1 MAHPMA
7 SRHGRVPRRR
17 RIPVS
22 VGPPCQRGSMTT
34 TTLVLA
40 CALGIGLALLI
51 GVLLGRH
58 YSGGGGVHGWGT
70 RHSTP
75 PRVPE
80 LEAVESALDRLAR
93 RLDEA
98 EALRRADQAGMR
110 AELAEQVRHVE
121 AATEVVRREAG
132 QLSSALGRVDMRG
145 RWGEAHLRRLVE
157 AAGMIDRVHF
167 AEQDTRS
174 TDEGAQRPDLVVE
187 LGAGR
192 TLVVDA
198 KVPLGALLEAEAA
211 SDEAQRAELFARH
224 AHDVAQHAE
233 RLGSKE
239 YWRRYDDTLE
249 AVVLFLPAESIL
261 GIALREEPALLERSF
276 SRGVILATP
285 TTLLALLRTVS
296 HVWRREAIADN
307 AREIHA
313 LGRELYE
320 RLGVTLD
327 HVRRMGS
334 SLDSAVSHYN
344 RLVGSLDGRV
354 LVSARRLAEHGISD
368 TALPDVPPITQRTRE
383 PASTSGSLAV
393 P

>member
-1 MAHPMA
+1 
-7 SRHGRVPRRR
+7 
-17 RIPVS
+17 
-22 VGPPCQRGSMTT
+22 MTA

-40 CALGIGLALLI
+40 CVLGIGLALLI

-58 YSGGGGVHGWGT
+58 YAGGGGALGWAT

-132 QLSSALGRVDMRG
+132 QLSSALGRVDTRG

-167 AEQDTRS
+167 AEQDIRA
-174 TDEGAQRPDLVVE
+174 TDEGTQRPDLVVE

-211 SDEAQRAELFARH
+211 SDEALRAELFARH
-224 AHDVAQHAE
+224 ARDVAQHAE

-261 GIALREEPALLERSF
+261 GIALREDPALLERSF

-334 SLDSAVSHYN
+334 SLDNAVSHYN

-354 LVSARRLAEHGISD
+354 VVSARRLAEHGISD
-368 TALPDVPPITQRTRE
+368 TALPDIAPITQRTRE
-383 PASTSGSLAV
+383 PASASGPLAV

>member
-1 MAHPMA
+1 
-7 SRHGRVPRRR
+7 
-17 RIPVS
+17 
-22 VGPPCQRGSMTT
+22 MTA
-34 TTLVLA
+34 TTLILA
-40 CALGIGLALLI
+40 CALAAGLALLI
-51 GVLLGRH
+51 GVLFGRH
-58 YSGGGGVHGWGT
+58 YFRGAGGAGARGWGGSSGLPA
-70 RHSTP
+70 RA
-75 PRVPE
+75 PE

-93 RLDEA
+93 RLEEA

-132 QLSSALGRVDMRG
+132 QLSSALGRVDTRG

-167 AEQDTRS
+167 TEQDIRS
-174 TDEGAQRPDLVVE
+174 TDDGTQRPDLIVE

-211 SDEAQRAELFARH
+211 SGEAQRSELFARH
-224 AHDVAQHAE
+224 ARDVAQHAE

-261 GIALREEPALLERSF
+261 GIALREDPGLLERSF

-334 SLDSAVSHYN
+334 SLDNAVSHYN

-368 TALPDVPPITQRTRE
+368 TALPEVPPITQRTRE
-383 PASTSGSLAV
+383 PASTSAPLAV

>member
-1 MAHPMA
+1 
-7 SRHGRVPRRR
+7 
-17 RIPVS
+17 
-22 VGPPCQRGSMTT
+22 MTSAT
-34 TTLVLA
+34 FILAVALLGAVALV
-40 CALGIGLALLI
+40 IGLLM
-51 GVLLGRH
+51 GRH
-58 YSGGGGVHGWGT
+58 YAGGFGGRRGL
-70 RHSTP
+70 P
-75 PRVPE
+75 APAPE

-98 EALRRADQAGMR
+98 ESLRRADQAGMR

-132 QLSSALGRVDMRG
+132 QLASALGRVDMRG

-157 AAGMIDRVHF
+157 AAGMLDRVHF
-167 AEQDTRS
+167 AEQDSRS
-174 TDEGAQRPDLVVE
+174 TDDGMQRPDLVID

-211 SDEAQRAELFARH
+211 KDEAQRSILFARH
-224 AHDVAQHAE
+224 ARDVAQHAE
-233 RLGSKE
+233 KLGSKD

-261 GIALREEPALLERSF
+261 GIALREDPTLLERSF

-296 HVWRREAIADN
+296 HVWRRESIADN

-313 LGRELYE
+313 LGRELHE
-320 RLGVTLD
+320 RLGVALD
-327 HVRRMGS
+327 HLRRMGS
-334 SLDSAVSHYN
+334 SLDNTVSHYN
-344 RLVGSLDGRV
+344 RFVGSLEGRV
-354 LVSARRLAEHGISD
+354 LVSARRLGEHGITD
-368 TALPDVPPITQRTRE
+368 APLPDIPPITQRTRE
-383 PASTSGSLAV
+383 PAAAGGGV
-393 P
+393 PVP

>member
-1 MAHPMA
+1 MLLL
-7 SRHGRVPRRR
+7 
-17 RIPVS
+17 
-22 VGPPCQRGSMTT
+22 T
-34 TTLVLA
+34 
-40 CALGIGLALLI
+40 CALAAGLALLVGI
-51 GVLLGRH
+51 LVGRR
-58 YSGGGGVHGWGT
+58 YTGAAGSHGRPT
-70 RHSTP
+70 
-75 PRVPE
+75 RVPE

-167 AEQDTRS
+167 AEQDVRA
-174 TDEGAQRPDLVVE
+174 TDDGTQRPDLVVE

-211 SDEAQRAELFARH
+211 ADDAQRSRLYADHAR
-224 AHDVAQHAE
+224 DVAQHAE
-233 RLGSKE
+233 RLGGKE

-249 AVVLFLPAESIL
+249 AVVLFLPAESML
-261 GIALREEPALLERSF
+261 GIALREDPALLERSF
-276 SRGVILATP
+276 ARGVILATP
-285 TTLLALLRTVS
+285 TTLLALLRTIS

-307 AREIHA
+307 AREIHT

-320 RLGVTLD
+320 RLGVALD

-334 SLDSAVSHYN
+334 SLDNAVTHYN

-354 LVSARRLAEHGISD
+354 LVSARRLADLGISD
-368 TALPDVPPITQRTRE
+368 SDLPDIPPITQRTRE
-383 PASTSGSLAV
+383 PASTSTPVAV

>member
-1 MAHPMA
+1 
-7 SRHGRVPRRR
+7 
-17 RIPVS
+17 
-22 VGPPCQRGSMTT
+22 MTA

-40 CALGIGLALLI
+40 CVLGIGLALLI

-58 YSGGGGVHGWGT
+58 YAGGGGAHGWGT

-132 QLSSALGRVDMRG
+132 QLSSALGRVDTRG

-167 AEQDTRS
+167 SEQDIRA
-174 TDEGAQRPDLVVE
+174 TDEGTQRPDLVVE

-211 SDEAQRAELFARH
+211 SDEALRAELFARH
-224 AHDVAQHAE
+224 ARDVAQHAE

-261 GIALREEPALLERSF
+261 GIALREDPALLERSF

-334 SLDSAVSHYN
+334 SLDNAVSHYN

-354 LVSARRLAEHGISD
+354 VVSARRLAEHGISD
-368 TALPDVPPITQRTRE
+368 TALPDIAPITQRTRE
-383 PASTSGSLAV
+383 PASASGPLAV

>member
-1 MAHPMA
+1 
-7 SRHGRVPRRR
+7 
-17 RIPVS
+17 
-22 VGPPCQRGSMTT
+22 MTAT
-34 TTLVLA
+34 TFIVA
-40 CALGIGLALLI
+40 CAALGALALAL
-51 GVLLGRH
+51 GVILGR
-58 YSGGGGVHGWGT
+58 
-70 RHSTP
+70 RSTAR
-75 PRVPE
+75 PRVPHAASQ
-80 LEAVESALDRLAR
+80 LEAVESALDRLGR

-110 AELAEQVRHVE
+110 AELSEQLRHVE
-121 AATEVVRREAG
+121 AATEVVRRETG
-132 QLSSALGRVDMRG
+132 QLATALGRVDLRG

-157 AAGMIDRVHF
+157 AAGMLERVHF
-167 AEQDTRS
+167 TEQDVRS
-174 TDEGAQRPDLVVE
+174 TDDGNQRPDLVVQ

-198 KVPLGALLEAEAA
+198 KVPLSALLQAETCG
-211 SDEAQRAELFARH
+211 DESLRAELFTRH

-233 RLGSKE
+233 RLGSKD

-249 AVVLFLPAESIL
+249 AVVLFLPAESML
-261 GIALREEPALLERSF
+261 GIALREDPALLERSF

-285 TTLLALLRTVS
+285 TTLLALLRTIS
-296 HVWRREAIADN
+296 HVWRREAIADH

-313 LGRELYE
+313 LGRELHE
-320 RLGVTLD
+320 RLGVALD

-334 SLDSAVSHYN
+334 ALDNAVGHYN

-368 TALPDVPPITQRTRE
+368 RDLPEPSPITQRTRE
-383 PASTSGSLAV
+383 PATSAEAIPV

>member
-1 MAHPMA
+1 
-7 SRHGRVPRRR
+7 
-17 RIPVS
+17 
-22 VGPPCQRGSMTT
+22 MTT
-34 TTLVLA
+34 TTLILA
-40 CALGIGLALLI
+40 CAFVGVAALVLGI
-51 GVLLGRH
+51 LLGRH
-58 YSGGGGVHGWGT
+58 YAGVVGGHHGAPG
-70 RHSTP
+70 RA
-75 PRVPE
+75 PE

-93 RLDEA
+93 RVDEA
-98 EALRRADQAGMR
+98 EALRRSDQAGMR

-132 QLSSALGRVDMRG
+132 QLASALGRVDMRG

-167 AEQDTRS
+167 SEQDIRS
-174 TDEGAQRPDLVVE
+174 TDDGSQRPDLVVE

-211 SDEAQRAELFARH
+211 TDESQRAALFARH
-224 AHDVAQHAE
+224 ARDVAQHAE
-233 RLGSKE
+233 RLGSKD
-239 YWRRYDDTLE
+239 YWRRYDDTVE

-261 GIALREEPALLERSF
+261 GIALREDPALLERSF

-307 AREIHA
+307 AREIHS

-320 RLGVTLD
+320 RLGIFLD
-327 HVRRMGS
+327 HVRKTGA
-334 SLDSAVSHYN
+334 SLDAAVGHYN
-344 RLVGSLDGRV
+344 RMVGSLDSRV
-354 LVSARRLAEHGISD
+354 LVSARRLADHGLGDGS
-368 TALPDVPPITQRTRE
+368 LPEVAPLTQRVRE
-383 PASTSGSLAV
+383 PSAFDSDRLTL